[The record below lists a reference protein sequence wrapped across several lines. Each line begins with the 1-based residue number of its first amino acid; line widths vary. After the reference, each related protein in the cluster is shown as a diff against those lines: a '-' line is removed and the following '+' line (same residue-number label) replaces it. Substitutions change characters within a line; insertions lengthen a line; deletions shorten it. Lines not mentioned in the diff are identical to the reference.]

1 MLLFYLFFRVGVS
14 QEVEQPEKGGN
25 KVVSKKTV
33 KSLPLPEKRSDSAE
47 NFHPGS
53 LTGFGRLESDVKRL
67 SSIERSTPIG
77 NPQTT
82 QKKKTKSK
90 MIISN

>member
-1 MLLFYLFFRVGVS
+1 MFFRVGIS
-14 QEVEQPEKGGN
+14 QEAEQTGKGVN

-33 KSLPLPEKRSDSAE
+33 KSLPLPEKISDLAE

-53 LTGFGRLESDVKRL
+53 LTGFGRLESDVKRQ
-67 SSIERSTPIG
+67 SSIERST
-77 NPQTT
+77 T
-82 QKKKTKSK
+82 QKKKIKSK

>member
-1 MLLFYLFFRVGVS
+1 MNSDHPHVFIFRVGIS
-14 QEVEQPEKGGN
+14 QEAEQPEKGGN

-47 NFHPGS
+47 NTQNFHPGS
-53 LTGFGRLESDVKRL
+53 LTGFGRLESDVKRQ
-67 SSIERSTPIG
+67 SSIERST
-77 NPQTT
+77 T
-82 QKKKTKSK
+82 QKKKIKSK